1 MFTIELVMM
10 HDCSNVDYI
19 VDYYVSVD
27 YLHLIE
33 FVELFSFF
41 LHKVYAVRMQATN
54 FTFRLSNS
62 NNKFMHG

>member
-33 FVELFSFF
+33 VVTVPLELFPLF
-41 LHKVYAVRMQATN
+41 LHKVYTVRMQATN
-54 FTFRLSNS
+54 FTFRL
-62 NNKFMHG
+62 F